1 VRRVAIAFA
10 LAGFLSLAGAARADY
25 GLRLATTSVRVGG
38 LLRGTGYAPGLPV
51 YLVPESR
58 APRPRKCHGGTAYCP
73 RRSVR
78 PPGKPYVL
86 LGRFPRRRRNGPFA
100 FRVPRVALGR
110 YQVVLWCK
118 PCGGTLLLAG
128 ATLYGQVVTV
138 RR

>member
-1 VRRVAIAFA
+1 VGRVAIVSAFA
-10 LAGFLSLAGAARADY
+10 VVLLFVPAARADY
-25 GLRLATTSVRVGG
+25 GLRLTTTSVRVGG
-38 LLRGTGYAPGLPV
+38 LLRGTGNAPGMPV
-51 YLVPESR
+51 YLVPERS
-58 APRPRKCHGGTAYCP
+58 APRPRKCHGGAAYCAP
-73 RRSVR
+73 RSAR

-100 FRVPRVALGR
+100 FRVPRVVPGR
-110 YQVVLWCK
+110 YQVVFWCK